1 MKIACI
7 SLGCPKNQVD
17 LDGMVYTL
25 LAAGHETVADIADAD
40 MVLVNTCGFIESAK
54 TEAIENILEACS
66 YKQQNPALK
75 VVVTG
80 CLAER
85 YRSQIRTEIPEVD
98 AVVGCASNSVI
109 DQIAARVAGGEQLEA
124 YGPKRDF
131 PLGGKRVIGTPAHYA
146 YLKIAEGCNNRC
158 HYCAIP
164 LIRGPLRSRDMDDCV
179 AEARWL
185 ASEGVRELIVVA
197 QDPTAYG
204 EDWGKPGSICTLLDR
219 LNEID
224 GIEWIRILYAYPERI
239 TDDFIAAMQR
249 NGKVLPSLPLP
260 TQHGSDKILR
270 NRNRRS
276 TKAELL
282 EVIGRLRAAIPGI
295 TLRTTLIAGFPGE
308 TEAQFEELCEFVK
321 AVEFDRLGCFAYSAE
336 ENTRAAAMEGQL
348 DEETKARRAEIV
360 MEIQTGIMAR
370 KQAEKVGQT
379 LRVLCDG
386 LDDESGLYICRT
398 AADAPEID
406 GAVCVAS
413 AEPLYPGQ
421 FYNIRIE
428 ESDLYDLYGR
438 VAEGTETGGTDDES
452 AQ

>member
-1 MKIACI
+1 MKIACV

-25 LAAGHETVADIADAD
+25 LSAGHETVAEISDAD
-40 MVLVNTCGFIESAK
+40 VVLVNTCGFIESAK

-66 YKQQNPALK
+66 YKQQNPNLK
-75 VVVTG
+75 VVVIG

-85 YRSQIRTEIPEVD
+85 YRDQIRTEIPEVD
-98 AVVGCASNSVI
+98 AVVGCASDGII
-109 DQIAARVAGGEQLEA
+109 DQIVDRVTGGEQLEI

-131 PLGGKRVIGTPAHYA
+131 PLGGKRVIGTPSHYA

-185 ASEGVRELIVVA
+185 ASEGVKELIVVA

-219 LNEID
+219 LNAID
-224 GIEWIRILYAYPERI
+224 GIQWIRILYAYPERI
-239 TDDFIAAMQR
+239 TDDFIAAMKR
-249 NGKVLPSLPLP
+249 NDKVLPYLDLPI
-260 TQHGSDKILR
+260 QHCNDEILH
-270 NRNRRS
+270 NMNRRS
-276 TKAELL
+276 TRAELL

-321 AVEFDRLGCFAYSAE
+321 EVQFDRLGCFAYSAE
-336 ENTRAAAMEGQL
+336 ENTKAALMEGQL
-348 DEETKARRAEIV
+348 DQETKDRRAEIV
-360 MEIQTGIMAR
+360 MDIQTGIMAR

-379 LRVLCDG
+379 LRVICDG

-398 AADAPEID
+398 MADSPEID

-413 AEPLYPGQ
+413 EEPLYPGH
-421 FYNIRIE
+421 FYDVKIDQ
-428 ESDLYDLYGR
+428 SDLYDLYGQ
-438 VAEGTETGGTDDES
+438 VVSESTDGNI
-452 AQ
+452 